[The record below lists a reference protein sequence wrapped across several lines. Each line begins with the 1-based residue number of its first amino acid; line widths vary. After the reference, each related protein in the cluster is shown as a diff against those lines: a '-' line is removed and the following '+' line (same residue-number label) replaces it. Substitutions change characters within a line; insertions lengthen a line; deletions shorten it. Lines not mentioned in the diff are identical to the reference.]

1 MSTDSTWQAAC
12 ASNGSAVTSKASIA
26 GRLGT
31 FTDDDS
37 SLVRARRRAA
47 EGGIWRGRNDR
58 WCTGG
63 ARRYSPAMT
72 TTAARRVEPA
82 LLVILA
88 GVVAALHVGKLPPA
102 IPVLRDALG
111 LTLVQ
116 AGFLLSL
123 VQLAGMT
130 TGVAFGVV
138 ADSLGSRRSMTLG
151 LALLAVVSALGGF
164 AQGVAP
170 LMLLRAVE
178 GFGFLLVVLPAPGL
192 VRSLVEPQRVSAMI
206 GLWGAYMPLATALAL
221 LLGPLA
227 IATIGWRGWWWTLA
241 ALSAA
246 MAGWLRH
253 ALPAGAGAAEVATS
267 SPWLSRLRQT
277 LASPGPWLVAMSFA
291 MYSGQ
296 WLAVIGFLPSIYIQ
310 SGIAGPVAGVLTA
323 AVAAVNMVGNIGS
336 GRLLQRGVA
345 PARLLTIGFATMGL
359 AAAATFAGS
368 DEAGLA
374 PALRYGAVLLFSG
387 VGGLIPA
394 TLFAL
399 AVRLAP
405 SEGTLSTTIG
415 WVQQWSALGQFA
427 GPPLAATVASLAGGW
442 QWTWGVT
449 GACSL
454 VGLLLTL
461 LLGRLSSRR

>member
-1 MSTDSTWQAAC
+1 MATTP
-12 ASNGSAVTSKASIA
+12 
-26 GRLGT
+26 
-31 FTDDDS
+31 
-37 SLVRARRRAA
+37 ARRA
-47 EGGIWRGRNDR
+47 D
-58 WCTGG
+58 
-63 ARRYSPAMT
+63 
-72 TTAARRVEPA
+72 PA

-130 TGVAFGVV
+130 LGVVFGVV
-138 ADSLGSRRSMTLG
+138 ADTVGSRLSMTLG
-151 LALLAVVSALGGF
+151 LVLLAIVSALGGLT
-164 AQGVAP
+164 QGVAP
-170 LMLLRAVE
+170 LMLLRAAE

-192 VRSLVEPQRVSAMI
+192 VRSLVEPHRASAMM

-221 LLGPLA
+221 LFGPLA
-227 IATIGWRGWWWTLA
+227 IATIGWRGWWEALA

-246 MAGWLRH
+246 MAMWLRH
-253 ALPAGAGAAEVATS
+253 AVPADVRPAAAASPPLPSLA
-267 SPWLSRLRQT
+267 RLRMT
-277 LASPGPWLVAMSFA
+277 LAAPGPWLVALSFA

-296 WLAVIGFLPSIYIQ
+296 WLAVIGFLPSIYVE
-310 SGIAGPVAGVLTA
+310 SGIAGAAAGVLTA

-345 PARLLTIGFATMGL
+345 PSRLLVIGFATMGL
-359 AAAATFAGS
+359 AATATFAGGG
-368 DEAGLA
+368 DAGLA
-374 PALRYGAVLLFSG
+374 PVLRYGAVLLFSG

-405 SEGTLSTTIG
+405 SEGTLATTVG

-427 GPPLAATVASLAGGW
+427 GPPLVAAVATTVGGW
-442 QWTWGVT
+442 QWTWVVT
-449 GACSL
+449 GACS
-454 VGLLLTL
+454 VAGLLLTVGL
-461 LLGRLSSRR
+461 RRLSAQR

>member
-1 MSTDSTWQAAC
+1 MA
-12 ASNGSAVTSKASIA
+12 
-26 GRLGT
+26 
-31 FTDDDS
+31 
-37 SLVRARRRAA
+37 
-47 EGGIWRGRNDR
+47 
-58 WCTGG
+58 
-63 ARRYSPAMT
+63 T
-72 TTAARRVEPA
+72 TPARRVEPA
-82 LLVILA
+82 LIVILA

-130 TGVAFGVV
+130 VGVVFGVL
-138 ADSLGSRRSMTLG
+138 ADGLGSRRSMTLG
-151 LALLAVVSALGGF
+151 LVLLAIVSALGGL
-164 AQGVAP
+164 AQGVAL
-170 LMLLRAVE
+170 LMLLRATE

-192 VRSLVEPQRVSAMI
+192 VRMLVEPQRVNAMM

-227 IATIGWRGWWWTLA
+227 IAAIGWRGWWWALA

-246 MAGWLRH
+246 MALWFRR
-253 ALPAGAGAAEVATS
+253 AVPADADRAGAAS
-267 SPWLSRLRQT
+267 PSPWLGRLRQT
-277 LASPGPWLVAMSFA
+277 LAAPGPWLVAVSFA

-296 WLAVIGFLPSIYIQ
+296 WLAVIGFLPSIYVQ
-310 SGIAGPVAGVLTA
+310 SGIAGATAGVLTA

-345 PARLLTIGFATMGL
+345 PSRLLTIGFVTMALSAT
-359 AAAATFAGS
+359 ATFAGNA
-368 DEAGLA
+368 DAGLA
-374 PALRYGAVLLFSG
+374 PVLRYGAVLLFSS

-405 SEGTLSTTIG
+405 SERTLSTTVG

-427 GPPLAATVASLAGGW
+427 GPPLVAAVASATGGW
-442 QWTWGVT
+442 QWTWAAT
-449 GACSL
+449 GACS
-454 VGLLLTL
+454 VAGLLLTAVL
-461 LLGRLSSRR
+461 SRLSVHR

>member
-1 MSTDSTWQAAC
+1 MA
-12 ASNGSAVTSKASIA
+12 TSP
-26 GRLGT
+26 
-31 FTDDDS
+31 
-37 SLVRARRRAA
+37 ARRA
-47 EGGIWRGRNDR
+47 D
-58 WCTGG
+58 
-63 ARRYSPAMT
+63 
-72 TTAARRVEPA
+72 PA

-88 GVVAALHVGKLPPA
+88 GVVAALHIGKLPPA

-130 TGVAFGVV
+130 LGVVFGVV
-138 ADSLGSRRSMTLG
+138 ADTVGSRRSMTLG
-151 LALLAVVSALGGF
+151 LVLLAIVSALGGLT
-164 AQGVAP
+164 QGVAP
-170 LMLLRAVE
+170 LMLLRAAE

-192 VRSLVEPQRVSAMI
+192 VRSLVEPHRASAMM

-221 LLGPLA
+221 LFGPLA
-227 IATIGWRGWWWTLA
+227 IATIGWRGWWEALA

-246 MAGWLRH
+246 MAMWLRH
-253 ALPAGAGAAEVATS
+253 AVPADARPAAAASPPLPSLA
-267 SPWLSRLRQT
+267 RLRMT
-277 LASPGPWLVAMSFA
+277 LAAPGPWLVALSFA

-296 WLAVIGFLPSIYIQ
+296 WLAVIGFLPSIYVQ
-310 SGIAGPVAGVLTA
+310 SGIAGATAGVLTA

-345 PARLLTIGFATMGL
+345 PSRLLAIGFATMGL
-359 AAAATFAGS
+359 AATATFAGS
-368 DEAGLA
+368 GDAGLA

-405 SEGTLSTTIG
+405 SEGTLATTIG

-427 GPPLAATVASLAGGW
+427 GPPLVAAVASTAGGW
-442 QWTWGVT
+442 QWTWVVT
-449 GACSL
+449 GACS
-454 VGLLLTL
+454 VAGLLLTVGL
-461 LLGRLSSRR
+461 SRLSAQR

>member
-1 MSTDSTWQAAC
+1 ML
-12 ASNGSAVTSKASIA
+12 
-26 GRLGT
+26 RLAILPGM
-31 FTDDDS
+31 
-37 SLVRARRRAA
+37 A
-47 EGGIWRGRNDR
+47 
-58 WCTGG
+58 
-63 ARRYSPAMT
+63 T
-72 TTAARRVEPA
+72 TPARRVEPA

-130 TGVAFGVV
+130 VGVIFGVL
-138 ADSLGSRRSMTLG
+138 ADTLGGIRSMTLG
-151 LALLAVVSALGGF
+151 LVLLAIVSALGGL
-164 AQGVAP
+164 AQGAAP

-192 VRSLVEPQRVSAMI
+192 VRRLVEPQRVSRMM

-221 LLGPLA
+221 LLGPVA
-227 IATIGWRGWWWTLA
+227 IAAIGWRGWWWALA

-246 MAGWLRH
+246 MAIWLRH
-253 ALPAGAGAAEVATS
+253 AVPAQAARVAAAPA
-267 SPWLSRLRQT
+267 SPGLTRLRQT
-277 LASPGPWLVAMSFA
+277 LASPGPWLVAVSFA

-296 WLAVIGFLPSIYIQ
+296 WLAVVGFLPSIYVQ
-310 SGIAGPVAGVLTA
+310 SGIAGTAAGVLTA
-323 AVAAVNMVGNIGS
+323 AVAAVNMAGNIGS

-345 PARLLTIGFATMGL
+345 PSRLLAIGFATMGL
-359 AAAATFAGS
+359 GATATFAGS
-368 DEAGLA
+368 ADAGLA
-374 PALRYGAVLLFSG
+374 PALRYAAVLLFSG

-405 SEGTLSTTIG
+405 SEGTMSTTVG

-427 GPPLAATVASLAGGW
+427 GPPLVAAVASTTGGW
-442 QWTWGVT
+442 QWTWVAT
-449 GACSL
+449 GTCSL
-454 VGLLLTL
+454 VGLLLTAG
-461 LLGRLSSRR
+461 LGRLSARHA